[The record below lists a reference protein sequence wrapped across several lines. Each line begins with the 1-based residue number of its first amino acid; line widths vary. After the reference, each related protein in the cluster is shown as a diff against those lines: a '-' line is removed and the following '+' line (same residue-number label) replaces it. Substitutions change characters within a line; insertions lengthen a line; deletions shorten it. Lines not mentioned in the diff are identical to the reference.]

1 MSKLSILLVILVTLI
16 GLSACQP
23 KPETAANAFF
33 KALENQDFEA
43 AKELSTQEGQQLLSL
58 IQSFAE
64 NADEEQLAEMKNTKY
79 KVIETK
85 VEGDSAVVVYEQWD
99 TTNPDSKESHEL
111 QMRKIDGD
119 WKVHFVKNDL
129 QK

>member
-1 MSKLSILLVILVTLI
+1 MTKLSILLVILVALI

-33 KALENQDFEA
+33 KALETQDFEA
-43 AKELSTQEGQQLLSL
+43 AKEISTEEGQQLLSL

-85 VEGDSAVVVYEQWD
+85 VEGDSAVVVNERGI
-99 TTNPDSKESHEL
+99 PRILILK
-111 QMRKIDGD
+111 
-119 WKVHFVKNDL
+119 KVTSYRCARSMEIGRFTL
-129 QK
+129 